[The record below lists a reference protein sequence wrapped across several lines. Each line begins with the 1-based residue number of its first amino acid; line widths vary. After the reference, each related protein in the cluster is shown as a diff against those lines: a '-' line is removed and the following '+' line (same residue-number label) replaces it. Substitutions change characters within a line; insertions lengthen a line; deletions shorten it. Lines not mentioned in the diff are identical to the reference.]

1 MGTRNLTMVIDRAGK
16 LKVAQYGQWDG
27 YPSGQGATILK
38 FAKDKEKMAKLEKR
52 LNSVRFYNKNK
63 KLLDYFDE
71 LDNKT
76 REWSD
81 RDNYWFRA
89 LKTRDLGSSILDSI
103 INVDLS
109 ALPEIM
115 NKKIYLY
122 DDNEFGQDSLFCEWA
137 YCINLQTNKLECF
150 MGFNQDKSKE
160 HPRFAT
166 KQEEVNKQCSCI
178 GTKYYGIVLIKEYSL
193 SKLPS
198 KERFIKELEKE
209 EEE

>member
-27 YPSGQGATILK
+27 YPSGQGATILA

-166 KQEEVNKQCSCI
+166 KQEEVDKQFSY
-178 GTKYYGIVLIKEYSL
+178 TDARYYGIVLIKEYSL